1 LRFHELVRHIRTEK
15 YKFFGKAYTQK
26 ACGSRMTPPVGQNGW
41 SVYETED
48 RQRQY
53 DTVKQIAIALDI
65 PDVATYEG
73 EIDKKTFFKAA
84 GYDVEEDLRIR
95 RPTIDV
101 QTYSGGEL
109 KPTELTPEARQKLE
123 SVASRMQ
130 DLLQE
135 VGEILKK

>member
-1 LRFHELVRHIRTEK
+1 
-15 YKFFGKAYTQK
+15 
-26 ACGSRMTPPVGQNGW
+26 MTPPVGQNGW